1 MATAMGTVSGGISV
15 GVCPRYRPVHCS
27 SFIQSPTKKWS
38 RALQLPS
45 LRSSSCNPFS
55 RRALPPI
62 ANMHS
67 MDLFGAKG
75 MDKPFELEL
84 KVRDYELDQ
93 YGVVNNATYASYC
106 QHCRHELLEAIGCSP
121 DTVARTGNALALSE
135 LSLKYLA
142 PLRSGDS
149 FVVTARISGS
159 SAVRLFFEHFIYK
172 LPNREPVLEAK
183 GTAVYLDKF
192 YRPVRLP
199 PDFKSKITL
208 FIRNEESN

>member
-1 MATAMGTVSGGISV
+1 MATGMGTVSGGISV
-15 GVCPRYRPVHCS
+15 GVCPRYPLVHRS
-27 SFIQSPTKKWS
+27 SFIQSPTQRWS

-45 LRSSSCNPFS
+45 LRSASCNPVF
-55 RRALPPI
+55 RRALVPI
-62 ANMHS
+62 TNMHS

-75 MDKPFELEL
+75 MARPFELEL

-106 QHCRHELLEAIGCSP
+106 QHCRHELCEAIGFSP
-121 DTVARTGNALALSE
+121 DTIARTGNALALSE

-142 PLRSGDS
+142 PLR
-149 FVVTARISGS
+149 
-159 SAVRLFFEHFIYK
+159 
-172 LPNREPVLEAK
+172 PVLEAK
-183 GTAVYLDKF
+183 ATAVYLDKI

-208 FIRNEESN
+208 FLRNEESN

>member
-1 MATAMGTVSGGISV
+1 MATGMGTVSGGISV
-15 GVCPRYRPVHCS
+15 GVCPRYPLVHRS
-27 SFIQSPTKKWS
+27 SFIQSPTQRWS

-45 LRSSSCNPFS
+45 LRSASCNPVF
-55 RRALPPI
+55 RRALVPI
-62 ANMHS
+62 TNMHS

-75 MDKPFELEL
+75 MARPFELEL

-106 QHCRHELLEAIGCSP
+106 QHCRHELCEAMGFSP
-121 DTVARTGNALALSE
+121 DTIARTGNALALSE

-142 PLRSGDS
+142 PLRSGDR

-183 GTAVYLDKF
+183 ATVVYLDKI

-208 FIRNEESN
+208 FLRNEESN

>member
-1 MATAMGTVSGGISV
+1 MAMAMGAVSGGISV
-15 GVCPRYRPVHCS
+15 EVNPIYSRVLCS
-27 SFIQSPTKKWS
+27 SFIQNPTKKWS
-38 RALQLPS
+38 RALSFPC
-45 LRSSSCNPFS
+45 LRTASGTPVL

-62 ANMHS
+62 ANIHN
-67 MDLFGAKG
+67 MDFFGVKG
-75 MDKPFELEL
+75 MARPFELEL

-106 QHCRHELLEAIGCSP
+106 QHCRHELCEAIGFSP
-121 DTVARTGNALALSE
+121 DAVARTGNALALSE

-183 GTAVYLDKF
+183 ATAVYVDKIS
-192 YRPVRLP
+192 RPVRIP
-199 PDFKSKITL
+199 PDVKSKITL
-208 FIRNEESN
+208 FLRNEESN